1 MNKKERRLAM
11 ATAIQSASS
20 AMIVVDDLAK
30 CAMPKTKAMG
40 EGAQVVGRRGGRE
53 GDITKD
59 ASDNVTLA
67 TRNMARV
74 VQTDIKHLNVYDVLN
89 ADKVVVEESALQY
102 INDFYGAE
110 GAPGRGVTG
119 ARRGLFSARGTDTQI
134 RVY

>member
-1 MNKKERRLAM
+1 MSQAL
-11 ATAIQSASS
+11 QSWGVAEGE
-20 AMIVVDDLAK
+20 
-30 CAMPKTKAMG
+30 KAYL
-40 EGAQVVGRRGGRE
+40 
-53 GDITKD
+53 ITKD

-110 GAPGRGVTG
+110 GG
-119 ARRGLFSARGTDTQI
+119 AWA
-134 RVY
+134 